1 MDIVSDVRRLFKPR
15 SGCRRERG
23 DSAMTDGRYVEKRYI
38 EERYILAY
46 RNELIGTYYVFDDGS
61 VSYEAYHYIPDH
73 IRDELKQDGLSENIG
88 RNIRQKGHI
97 PFFDDLMKETN
108 RVQGRKRVIYES
120 GPVRM
125 MRVPQETGKRFMVY
139 RRSAQKGEKGYSP
152 KDHTMP
158 LREGRGGPDDQEK
171 WVSWYEFVRMDDGTF
186 EAQLDEAWYG
196 GYGHND
202 GGTIRSEIPEGWS
215 ELPYDEFLERVAELA
230 GASGFGFTADDLK
243 EKKGLRKF
251 FDFGDK
257 NDEKK
262 DPQ

>member
-1 MDIVSDVRRLFKPR
+1 
-15 SGCRRERG
+15 
-23 DSAMTDGRYVEKRYI
+23 MTCDRYI
-38 EERYILAY
+38 EEEYIPAY
-46 RNELIGTYYVFDDGS
+46 RNEKIGIYYVFDDDM
-61 VSYEAYHYIPDH
+61 VSYEAYRHIPDR
-73 IRDELKQDGLSENIG
+73 IRDELKQAGLLKNIG
-88 RNIRQKGHI
+88 RNIEQNGPI
-97 PFFDDLMKETN
+97 PFFEDLMKKTN

-120 GPVRM
+120 GPVRL
-125 MRVPQETGKRFMVY
+125 MRVPQETGKRFMIY

-152 KDHTMP
+152 KDYTAP